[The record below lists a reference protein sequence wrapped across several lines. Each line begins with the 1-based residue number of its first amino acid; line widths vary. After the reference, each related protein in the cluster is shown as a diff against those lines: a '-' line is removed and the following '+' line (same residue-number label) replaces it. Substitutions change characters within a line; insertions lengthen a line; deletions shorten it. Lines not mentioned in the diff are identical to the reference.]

1 MAYIQ
6 DKAKRWLAEAGADKL
21 GGMIREGKQANLA
34 LVAAIAA
41 CDVADGVIGG
51 LSDVYQPKGTKTV
64 SIETLHEMAK
74 RVCIDNRSCV
84 DCPMRGIAI
93 PYSGTVSRCAV
104 RYIKADGERIEKAIE
119 ALRKWAAENP
129 PAPVKT
135 YREDFFEKFP
145 DAPRCGDG
153 YPFPKIADIYPVN
166 ASKLDAAR
174 WALTPSDA
182 WDKPLGYWEK
192 P

>member
-64 SIETLHEMAK
+64 STETLHETAK
-74 RVCIDNRSCV
+74 RMCDKYDDCDGCPLDGV
-84 DCPMRGIAI
+84 DG
-93 PYSGTVSRCAV
+93 YCAV
-104 RYIKADGERIEKAIE
+104 GPYAELTDAQVE
-119 ALRKWAAENP
+119 AQFVVLRKWAAENP
-129 PAPVKT
+129 PKPVKT
-135 YREDFFEKFP
+135 YREDFYEKFP
-145 DAPRCGDG
+145 DAKRRESG
-153 YPFPKIADIYPVN
+153 YPLDGIWCFYKAKYVN
-166 ASKLDAAR
+166 RFDGMTFEA
-174 WALTPSDA
+174 A
-182 WDKPLGYWEK
+182 WDKPLGYWES
-192 P
+192 

>member
-64 SIETLHEMAK
+64 STETLHEMAK
-74 RVCIDNRSCV
+74 RWLIANETPNYTNTLYQEIADCKLADEAIDR
-84 DCPMRGIAI
+84 
-93 PYSGTVSRCAV
+93 
-104 RYIKADGERIEKAIE
+104 
-119 ALRKWAAENP
+119 LRKWAAENP
-129 PAPVKT
+129 PKPAKT

>member
-84 DCPMRGIAI
+84 DCPMCGIAI

-104 RYIKADGERIEKAIE
+104 RYIKAEGERVEKAIE

-129 PAPVKT
+129 PKPAKT
-135 YREDFFEKFP
+135 YRDDFFEKFP
-145 DAPRCGDG
+145 DAKRRESG
-153 YPFPKIADIYPVN
+153 YPLDGVWCFYKAKYVN
-166 ASKLDAAR
+166 RFDGMTFEA
-174 WALTPSDA
+174 A
-182 WDKPLGYWEK
+182 WDKPLGYWES
-192 P
+192 